1 MNRTTQFVFVLLMF
15 LSTASPGQVVRKYSN
30 DFLEIGVGARGL
42 GMSNAQA
49 ATASDAYACY
59 YNPAGL
65 VNIPNTFQIGFM
77 HNEYFAG
84 IAKYDYLTVAIPVTP
99 KKRVIGFSFYRF
111 GIDDI
116 PNTLFLIQPDGSIN
130 YNNITSF
137 SSADYAFMF
146 HYAQTL
152 PVPGLSIGG
161 SAKIIYRQIGHFAKA
176 YGFGI
181 DAALKYQIKNWHV
194 GLMCQDISST
204 FDAWHMSF
212 TDAEKQVLLQ
222 TNNALP
228 GNTLE
233 ITTPLITLAG
243 AYEAVIV
250 KKAKNSFS
258 ILPEIDLGF
267 TTDGRR
273 NVLLSANPISM
284 DFRAGLE
291 LKYSPA
297 KDIDLLLRG
306 GVGNLQRATNET
318 GKKTFIVSP
327 SIGAGIHI
335 KIVSIDYAL
344 TNLTTISSASDG
356 AGLYSNVIS
365 VRVDINKKQ
374 KE

>member
-1 MNRTTQFVFVLLMF
+1 MLLFLVLSNVSF
-15 LSTASPGQVVRKYSN
+15 SQVVRKYSN

-42 GMSNAQA
+42 GMSNAQV
-49 ATASDAYACY
+49 ATANDVYASY

-65 VNIPNTFQIGFM
+65 INIPNTFQIGFM

-84 IAKYDYLTVAIPVTP
+84 IAKYDYLTVAVPIKP
-99 KKRVIGFSFYRF
+99 KKQVIAFSFYRF

-137 SSADYAFMF
+137 SSADYAFML
-146 HYAQTL
+146 HYANAL
-152 PVPGLSIGG
+152 PIPGLSIGG
-161 SAKIIYRQIGHFAKA
+161 TAKIIYRQIGSFAKA

-181 DAALKYQIKNWHV
+181 DAAVQYQVKNWHV
-194 GLMCQDISST
+194 GVMAQDISST

-212 TDAEKQVLLQ
+212 TDAEKQILLQ
-222 TNNALP
+222 TNNELP
-228 GNTLE
+228 SNSLE
-233 ITTPLITLAG
+233 VTTPLITLGG
-243 AYEAVIV
+243 AYEGFVV
-250 KKAKNSFS
+250 NTAKQKFS
-258 ILPEIDLGF
+258 ITLEVNLGF
-267 TTDGRR
+267 TTDGKR

-284 DFRAGLE
+284 DLRAGLE
-291 LKYSPA
+291 LKYTPA
-297 KDIDLLLRG
+297 KDIDLILRG
-306 GVGNLQRATNET
+306 GAGNLQRATNET
-318 GKKTFIVSP
+318 GKQTFIVSP

-344 TNLTTISSASDG
+344 TNLTTISSSSGG

>member
-1 MNRTTQFVFVLLMF
+1 MNRTTRLFLLFLVF
-15 LSTASPGQVVRKYSN
+15 STSAYSQVVRKYSD

-42 GMSNAQA
+42 GMSNAQV
-49 ATASDAYACY
+49 ATANDVYASY

-152 PVPGLSIGG
+152 PIPGLSIGG
-161 SAKIIYRQIGHFAKA
+161 SVKVIYRQIGSFAKA

-181 DAALKYQIKNWHV
+181 DAGLQYQVKNWHV
-194 GLMCQDISST
+194 GLMAQDVSST

-212 TDAEKQVLLQ
+212 TDAEKQILLQ

-228 GNTLE
+228 GNSLE
-233 ITTPLITLAG
+233 VTTPMIILGG
-243 AYEAVIV
+243 AYEAFII
-250 KKAKNSFS
+250 KKPKQTFS
-258 ILPEIDLGF
+258 VLPEINLAF
-267 TTDGRR
+267 TTDGQR
-273 NVLLSANPISM
+273 NVLVSAKPISM
-284 DFRAGLE
+284 DLRAGLE
-291 LKYSPA
+291 IKYSPA
-297 KDIDLLLRG
+297 KDIDLILRG
-306 GVGNLQRATNET
+306 GVGNIQKATNEL
-318 GKKTFIVSP
+318 GKQNFMVSP

-344 TNLTTISSASDG
+344 TNLTTISSSSGG

>member
-1 MNRTTQFVFVLLMF
+1 MNRTTRLFFLFLV
-15 LSTASPGQVVRKYSN
+15 LSTSGYAQVVRKYSN

-42 GMSNAQA
+42 GMSNAQV
-49 ATASDAYACY
+49 ATADDVYASY

-65 VNIPNTFQIGFM
+65 VNIPNTFQAGFM

-146 HYAQTL
+146 HYAQAL
-152 PVPGLSIGG
+152 PIPGLSIGG
-161 SAKIIYRQIGHFAKA
+161 SVKVIYRQIGSFAKA
-176 YGFGI
+176 YGFGV
-181 DAALKYQIKNWHV
+181 DAGLQYQIKSWRL
-194 GLMCQDISST
+194 GLMAQDVSST
-204 FDAWHMSF
+204 FDAWHMTF
-212 TDAEKQVLLQ
+212 TDAEKQILLQ
-222 TNNALP
+222 TNNQLP
-228 GNTLE
+228 GNSLE
-233 ITTPLITLAG
+233 VTTPMIILGG
-243 AYEAVIV
+243 AYEAFII
-250 KKAKNSFS
+250 KKPKQKFS
-258 ILPEIDLGF
+258 ILPEINLAF
-267 TTDGRR
+267 TTDGKR
-273 NVLLSANPISM
+273 NVLLSAKPISM
-284 DFRAGLE
+284 DLRGGLE
-291 LKYSPA
+291 LKYTPA
-297 KDIDLLLRG
+297 KDIDLLLRAG
-306 GVGNLQRATNET
+306 FGNLQRATNEM
-318 GKKTFIVSP
+318 GKQNFIVSP

-344 TNLTTISSASDG
+344 TNLTTISSASGG

>member
-1 MNRTTQFVFVLLMF
+1 MNRTTRLFF
-15 LSTASPGQVVRKYSN
+15 LFLILSASVKAQVVRKYSN

-42 GMSNAQA
+42 GMSNAQV
-49 ATASDAYACY
+49 ATCDDAYASY

-146 HYAQTL
+146 HYAEAL
-152 PVPGLSIGG
+152 PIPGLSIGG
-161 SAKIIYRQIGHFAKA
+161 SVKVIYRQIGSFAKA

-181 DAALKYQIKNWHV
+181 DAGLQYKIKNWRL
-194 GLMCQDISST
+194 GLMAQDVSST

-212 TDAEKQVLLQ
+212 TDAEKQILLQ

-228 GNTLE
+228 SNSLE
-233 ITTPLITLAG
+233 VTTPMFILGG
-243 AYEAVIV
+243 AYEAFII
-250 KKAKNSFS
+250 KKPKQTFS
-258 ILPEIDLGF
+258 LLPEIDLAF
-267 TTDGRR
+267 TTDGQR
-273 NVLLSANPISM
+273 NVLLSAKPISM
-284 DFRAGLE
+284 DLRAGLE

-297 KDIDLLLRG
+297 RDIDLLLRA
-306 GVGNLQRATNET
+306 GVGNLQRATNEL
-318 GKKTFIVSP
+318 GKQNIIVSP

-344 TNLTTISSASDG
+344 TNLTTISTASGG

>member
-1 MNRTTQFVFVLLMF
+1 MNKTTRLFLLF
-15 LSTASPGQVVRKYSN
+15 LVLSTPAYSQVVRKYSD

-42 GMSNAQA
+42 GMSNAQV
-49 ATASDAYACY
+49 ATANDVYASY

-65 VNIPNTFQIGFM
+65 VNIPNTIQLGFM

-84 IAKYDYLTVAIPVTP
+84 IAKYDYLVVAIPVTP

-146 HYAQTL
+146 HYAEAL
-152 PVPGLSIGG
+152 PIPGLSIGG
-161 SAKIIYRQIGHFAKA
+161 SVKVIYRQIGNFAKA

-181 DAALKYQIKNWHV
+181 DAGLQYQVKNWHI
-194 GLMCQDISST
+194 GLMAQDVSST

-212 TDAEKQVLLQ
+212 TDAEKQILLQ

-228 GNTLE
+228 ANSLE
-233 ITTPLITLAG
+233 ITTPMIILGG
-243 AYEAVIV
+243 AYEAFII
-250 KKAKNSFS
+250 KKAKQTFS
-258 ILPEIDLGF
+258 VLPEINLAF
-267 TTDGRR
+267 TTDGQR
-273 NVLLSANPISM
+273 NVLVSAKPISM
-284 DFRAGLE
+284 DLRAGLE

-297 KDIDLLLRG
+297 KDIDLILRG
-306 GVGNLQRATNET
+306 GVGNIQRATNEL
-318 GKKTFIVSP
+318 GKENFMVSP

-365 VRVDINKKQ
+365 LRVDINKKQ

>member
-1 MNRTTQFVFVLLMF
+1 MTKRVLLIF
-15 LSTASPGQVVRKYSN
+15 IFFGLILGLSAQVVRKYSN
-30 DFLEIGVGARGL
+30 DFLEIGTGARGL
-42 GMSNAQA
+42 GMSNAQVA
-49 ATASDAYACY
+49 SASDAYASY

-65 VNIPNTFQIGFM
+65 VYIPNTFQIGFM

-84 IAKYDYLTVAIPVTP
+84 VAKYDYVTIAVPVDQ

-146 HYAQTL
+146 HYAQVL

-161 SAKIIYRQIGHFAKA
+161 NVKIIYRQIGSFAKA

-181 DAALKYQIKNWHV
+181 DAGLQYRLKHWRF
-194 GLMCQDISST
+194 GLMAQDVSST
-204 FDAWHMSF
+204 FDAWYMSF

-222 TNNALP
+222 NNNALP
-228 GNTLE
+228 ANSLE
-233 ITTPLITLAG
+233 ITSPMFILGA
-243 AYEAVIV
+243 AYEIVIG
-250 KKAKNSFS
+250 KKKNFS
-258 ILPEIDLGF
+258 ILPEVNFAL
-267 TTDGRR
+267 TTDGKR
-273 NVLLSANPISM
+273 NVLISANPISVDM
-284 DFRAGLE
+284 RAGLE
-291 LKYSPA
+291 VKYTPA
-297 KDIDLLLRG
+297 KDIDLLLRAG
-306 GVGNLQRATNET
+306 AGNLQRATNEL
-318 GKKTFIVSP
+318 GQNRFIVSP

-344 TNLTTISSASDG
+344 TNLTTISSASGG

-365 VRVDINKKQ
+365 VRIDINKKQ